1 MNDDRA
7 ELRTELEAWLCAE
20 LKVSRVVRM
29 CPRCG
34 SSGHGRPVVLGAPRG
49 AGGPPWVSL
58 SYADGLGVA
67 AWTWDGPVG
76 VDAEVEGPAVG
87 EFGDRSAWTHAEA
100 VLKASG
106 AGVARMPQDLPP
118 MWARPLELPAGWVG
132 TVAVAGVDDPVVTC
146 RSVGPAA
153 RPR

>member
-1 MNDDRA
+1 MSQDRSV
-7 ELRTELEAWLCAE
+7 LRRELEAWLCGE
-20 LKVSRVVRM
+20 LGVSRVVRM

-34 SSGHGRPVVLGAPRG
+34 SSGHGRPVVLGAARG

-76 VDAEVEGPAVG
+76 VDAESVGPPVG
-87 EFGDRSAWTHAEA
+87 EFGDRATWTRTEA

-106 AGVARMPQDLPP
+106 GGVTRMPHDLPA
-118 MWARPLELPAGWVG
+118 MWSRPLELPTGWVG
-132 TVAVAGVDDPVVTC
+132 TVAVAGVDDPVVSW
-146 RSVGPAA
+146 RWVGPAA
-153 RPR
+153 RAR